1 MAYGAPAGG
10 ILCKELLQGHTLRN
24 GSSHPEDSQITRSSI
39 IQKLSLL
46 VAFLDWVDPGA
57 ANADLCKDCKTV
69 VELMLNHAL
78 NNASSPE
85 ALFGQNQAMF
95 EFTGGPEF
103 DFELMD
109 SFDWFMA
116 QP

>member
-10 ILCKELLQGHTLRN
+10 ILCKELLQGHTLQN
-24 GSSHPEDSQITRSSI
+24 GSSHPEDPQITRSSI

-46 VAFLDWVDPGA
+46 VAFLDWVDPNA
-57 ANADLCKDCKTV
+57 PNADLCKSCKTAI
-69 VELMLNHAL
+69 ELMLNHAL
-78 NNASSPE
+78 NNVGNLE
-85 ALFGQNQAMF
+85 ALFGQGQAVF

-103 DFELMD
+103 DFDLMD
-109 SFDWFMA
+109 SFDWFMT